1 MGGKSKI
8 KTHASKEAMR
18 WADDGKVGDIVQEPT
33 SQGNKFDLRMQE
45 EEDGTLAARKI
56 VDKIKERGV
65 ALVQANAPKD
75 LVMAANEEAE
85 ALWED
90 NAFLPPLR
98 VHDDR
103 TMLEAPLWQ
112 QTLQDEEKVFW
123 IRPKDKDTSSK
134 TQVTNGLRILSDKIA
149 EFGGGLGEL
158 LHKEMGV
165 HFDRF
170 GHAMLSCYTGDRTYA
185 LHLDNCH
192 GEEEDEEGFPDNGMR
207 LTLVY
212 FINMY
217 WNPIK
222 RDNGGGLDFY
232 LTDPQAAP
240 SAAGDVKSAKV
251 LRIAPHA
258 DTLALFLSE
267 RMAHRVVQTQGDQKW
282 FCLTMWCLNGE
293 AMGRATKKLIMRRQA
308 KKDEDSDED

>member
-1 MGGKSKI
+1 MGKEKI
-8 KTHASKEAMR
+8 KTKASKEAMR
-18 WADDGKVGDIVQEPT
+18 WADDGKVGEIVQEPT

-45 EEDGTLAARKI
+45 EEDGVLAARKI
-56 VDKIKERGV
+56 VDKLKERGV
-65 ALVQANAPKD
+65 CLVQANAPKD
-75 LVMAANEEAE
+75 LVMAANDEAE
-85 ALWED
+85 SLWED
-90 NAFLPPLR
+90 GVFQPPLR

-103 TMLEAPLWQ
+103 TMLEAPLWKH
-112 QTLQDEEKVFW
+112 TLQDEEKVHW

-134 TQVTNGLRILSDKIA
+134 AHMANAMRILADKIA

-158 LHKEMGV
+158 LDKELGLR
-165 HFDRF
+165 FDRF

-192 GEEEDEEGFPDNGMR
+192 GDEDDEGVLPDNGMR

-212 FINMY
+212 YINMY

-232 LTDPQAAP
+232 LTDPQSAP
-240 SAAGDVKSAKV
+240 SSAGDVKSAKV
-251 LRIAPHA
+251 LRVAPHA

-267 RMAHRVVQTQGDQKW
+267 RVAHRVIQTQGDQKW
-282 FCLTMWCLNGE
+282 FCLTLWCLNGE
-293 AMGRATKKLIMRRQA
+293 AMNRATRKLLAMRQT
-308 KKDEDSDED
+308 KEEEEDDLD